1 LHSVAQLCGAV
12 LGAGLAHA
20 MFDLPLL
27 QVSEKARTGAGQ
39 WLSEGVAT
47 FGLVLV
53 ILRSPATRVAAL
65 VACYIGAAYWF
76 TASTSFANPAAFLG
90 RMLSN
95 TFAGVR
101 PAHVPAF
108 VAAEVVGAFAA
119 VLVHKALR

>member
-1 LHSVAQLCGAV
+1 MHSVAQLCGAV

-39 WLSEGVAT
+39 WLSE
-47 FGLVLV
+47 
-53 ILRSPATRVAAL
+53 
-65 VACYIGAAYWF
+65 
-76 TASTSFANPAAFLG
+76 
-90 RMLSN
+90 
-95 TFAGVR
+95 FAGVS